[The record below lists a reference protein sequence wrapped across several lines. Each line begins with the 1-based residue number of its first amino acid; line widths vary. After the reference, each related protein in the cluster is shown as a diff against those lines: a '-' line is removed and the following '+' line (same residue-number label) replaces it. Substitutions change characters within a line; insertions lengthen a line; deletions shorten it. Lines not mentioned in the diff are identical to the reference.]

1 MRGEREIK
9 IVMAAVVVAVAV
21 VAVVVLLVVAVVP
34 VAQMIAV
41 AQNFL
46 WAGCVDTSSD
56 NTAFCEVPGYS
67 LRYEYAL

>member
-21 VAVVVLLVVAVVP
+21 VVVVVLVVAVVP